1 MSVCTERK
9 TAFLLTNEQKKQE
22 KQFGVSKKDGKCLAI
37 K

>member
-22 KQFGVSKKDGKCLAI
+22 KQQVEAKKVRKVW
-37 K
+37 